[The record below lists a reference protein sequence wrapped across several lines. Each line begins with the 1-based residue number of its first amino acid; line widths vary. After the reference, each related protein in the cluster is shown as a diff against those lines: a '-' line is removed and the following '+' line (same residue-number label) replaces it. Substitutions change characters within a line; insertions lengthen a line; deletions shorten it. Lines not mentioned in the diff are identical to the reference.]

1 MTILKCFADQM
12 QWSLHG
18 VILDTWMFLLSS
30 LFCLNTIVLYCNWR
44 VNISSIRRPTYNR
57 VNMVHFKGAHLDYY
71 DTYMMKLTFQS
82 NWLMCH
88 TFVDLIF
95 VDKCKRVIPIFWKLD
110 YFHLFGFR
118 FLLLKRCLHCWI
130 GYYQI
135 TNPAVFK
142 WCFYVSDRR
151 LPQSWFWVCAQPMRD
166 GVTIRY
172 TCKPRISP
180 VVKFVSQF
188 QPNKQIRH
196 L

>member
-1 MTILKCFADQM
+1 MFTAEHVSMIFVVFIGAFLQCRISTKNNLCY
-12 QWSLHG
+12 
-18 VILDTWMFLLSS
+18 LDWMFFS
-30 LFCLNTIVLYCNWR
+30 
-44 VNISSIRRPTYNR
+44 
-57 VNMVHFKGAHLDYY
+57 VHDVQDLRI
-71 DTYMMKLTFQS
+71 MKMLETQSWLPVRALHVRQS

-88 TFVDLIF
+88 IFIDPIF
-95 VDKCKRVIPIFWKLD
+95 VDKCRRVILIFWKLD
-110 YFHLFGFR
+110 YFHLFGFC

-188 QPNKQIRH
+188 QPNKQVRH